1 MHHDLA
7 FLHTANV
14 HVETFS
20 KITQEVNPDMRVRHV
35 VAEELLEEAR
45 KHGITEKLAQRVHA
59 AVADAASSG
68 ARVVACTCST
78 IGGLAEA
85 TEGEFHAM
93 RIDRAMADFAVRQGR
108 RILVAA
114 ALESTLEPTL
124 DLLRDSA
131 RVAGTENQMT
141 TLLIE
146 RAWAFF
152 ERGDSEGYID
162 AIAHAIRTGSHGC
175 DVVVLAQ
182 ASMAPAAA
190 RCGNLG
196 IPVLSSPRMG
206 VEAAVKAV
214 LPVAK
219 SSNAA

>member
-1 MHHDLA
+1 MRHDLA

-20 KITQEVNPDMRVRHV
+20 KITEEVNPGMRVRHV

-45 KHGITEKLAQRVHA
+45 KHGITEKLAQRVQA

-68 ARVVACTCST
+68 ARVVVCTCST

-85 TEGEFHAM
+85 AVGEFRAM

-114 ALESTLEPTL
+114 ALESTLGPTL
-124 DLLRDSA
+124 ELLRDSA
-131 RVAGTENQMT
+131 RIAGAENQMT
-141 TLLIE
+141 ALLVE
-146 RAWAFF
+146 GAWAFF
-152 ERGDSEGYID
+152 ERGDSDGYAD
-162 AIAHAIRTGSHGC
+162 AVAQAILAGSQGF

-190 RCGNLG
+190 RCRNIA

-206 VEAAVKAV
+206 VEAAIQLSRYTNVF
-214 LPVAK
+214 
-219 SSNAA
+219 

>member
-1 MHHDLA
+1 MQHDLA

-20 KITQEVNPDMRVRHV
+20 KITEEVNPGMRVRHV

-45 KHGITEKLAQRVHA
+45 KDGITEKLAQRVHA
-59 AVADAASSG
+59 AVTDAASSG
-68 ARVVACTCST
+68 ARVVVCTCST
-78 IGGLAEA
+78 IGGLAESTA
-85 TEGEFHAM
+85 GEFHAM
-93 RIDRAMADFAVRQGR
+93 RIDRAMANFAVRQGR
-108 RILVAA
+108 RVLVAA
-114 ALESTLEPTL
+114 ALESTLGPTI

-141 TLLIE
+141 TLLVE
-146 RAWAFF
+146 GAWAYF
-152 ERGDSEGYID
+152 ERGDSECYID
-162 AIAHAIRTGSHGC
+162 AIAHAIRTGNHGF

-190 RCGNLG
+190 RCGNIG

-206 VEAAVKAV
+206 VEAAVRLALV
-214 LPVAK
+214 
-219 SSNAA
+219 